1 MKAAFGDFEFDTA
14 TGELRRRGEPVRLQ
28 SQPGQVLAILVGSA
42 GQIVT
47 RETLRGAVWGAETF
61 VDFDKGLN
69 FAIAQVR
76 AALEDSA
83 DSPSFI
89 RTLPKRGY
97 QFIAPVTRLDGPLKD
112 RPARARRP
120 LLSWGIAV
128 AVAMTLAAGVWVWR
142 SGTTRRPSDPAHTIA
157 VIPFDNETGVG
168 DFDRYATNLTDSV
181 VAQLTTSGRDRFDVV
196 GNALVLRAPRTTR
209 DLVAI
214 ADSVKAG
221 YVVIGQIQRDEDHLR
236 VLAHLIRVPDQ
247 KHIWVVR
254 LERPADGGLVP
265 AADAAQQISSAF
277 LGKL

>member
-14 TGELRRRGEPVRLQ
+14 TGELRRQGEPVRLQ
-28 SQPGQVLAILVGSA
+28 SQPAQVLAILVGSA
-42 GQIVT
+42 GQVVT
-47 RETLRGAVWGAETF
+47 RETLRDGVWGAETF

-83 DSPSFI
+83 DSPSYV

-97 QFIAPVTRLDGPLKD
+97 QFIAPVTRIDGPMMNT
-112 RPARARRP
+112 PARARLP
-120 LLSWGIAV
+120 LLRWGIGV
-128 AVAMTLAAGVWVWR
+128 AAALALAAGVWLWR
-142 SGTTRRPSDPAHTIA
+142 SNTSRPSDPAHTIA
-157 VIPFDNETGVG
+157 VLPFDNETGVG
-168 DFDRYATNLTDSV
+168 DLDRYATNLTDLV
-181 VAQLTTSGRDRFDVV
+181 VSQLTRSGRERFDVI
-196 GNALVLRAPRTTR
+196 GNALVLRTPRSQR

-221 YVVIGQIQRDEDHLR
+221 YVVIGQVQRDQAHLR

-247 KHIWVVR
+247 KHLWVVR
-254 LERPADGGLVP
+254 LERPVDGTLMP
-265 AADAAQQISSAF
+265 AMDAAQQISSEF

>member
-14 TGELRRRGEPVRLQ
+14 TGELRRQGEPVRLQ
-28 SQPGQVLAILVGSA
+28 SQPAQVLAILVGSA
-42 GQIVT
+42 GQVVT
-47 RETLRGAVWGAETF
+47 RETLRDGVWGADTF

-83 DSPSFI
+83 DSPSYV

-97 QFIAPVTRLDGPLKD
+97 QFIAPVTRIDG
-112 RPARARRP
+112 RVMNTPARARLP
-120 LLSWGIAV
+120 LLRWGIGV
-128 AVAMTLAAGVWVWR
+128 AAALALAAGIWLWR
-142 SGTTRRPSDPAHTIA
+142 SNASRPSDPAHTIA
-157 VIPFDNETGVG
+157 VLPFDNETGVG
-168 DFDRYATNLTDSV
+168 DLDRYATNLTDLV
-181 VAQLTTSGRDRFDVV
+181 VAQLTTSGRERFDVI
-196 GNALVLRAPRTTR
+196 GNALVLRTPRSQR

-221 YVVIGQIQRDEDHLR
+221 YVVIGQVQRDQAHLR

-247 KHIWVVR
+247 KHLWVVR
-254 LERPADGGLVP
+254 LERPVDGTLMP
-265 AADAAQQISSAF
+265 AMDAAQQISSEF